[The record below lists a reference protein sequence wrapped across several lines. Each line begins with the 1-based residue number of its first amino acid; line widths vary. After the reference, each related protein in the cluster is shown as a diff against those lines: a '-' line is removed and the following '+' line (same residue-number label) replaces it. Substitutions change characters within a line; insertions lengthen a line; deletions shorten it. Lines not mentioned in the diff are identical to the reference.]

1 MRFLLGKLLNHR
13 KLSLKH
19 RLPFQKMLMDVPLQV
34 LPLHDFYHPG
44 SFRSHRHD
52 FLMLLWITKGTGEHQ
67 INFRSQPLQPNRL
80 LFIQEGQVH
89 RVIRQPDNGWM
100 ILFQA
105 GLFRQFNN
113 RYPAHDQHGL
123 FDYLNRQ
130 PFVDLDKHTKDIYRQ
145 IVPLLK
151 ATAETNPHDGVI
163 ADYLSI
169 LLYHANQLFR
179 PLHPFLVHPAQAEQ
193 IRQLKGLIDR
203 NFRTQRK
210 APFYSDKLG
219 MVTRKLNELTIKLT
233 GKLVQEMVNDRLL
246 SEAESLLAGTSLTVK
261 EITFELGFIDHSHF
275 GAYFKRMK
283 GITASEFRRLQTSPH
298 T

>member
-1 MRFLLGKLLNHR
+1 MLL
-13 KLSLKH
+13 
-19 RLPFQKMLMDVPLQV
+19 DAPLQV
-34 LPLHDFYHPG
+34 LPLRDFYDPG
-44 SFRSHRHD
+44 SFRPHRHD

-67 INFRSQPLQPNRL
+67 VNFRSQPLVPGRL
-80 LFIQEGQVH
+80 LFIQDGQVH
-89 RVIRQPDNGWM
+89 RVIRQPEEGWM

-105 GLFRQFNN
+105 ALFRQFVA
-113 RYPAHDQHGL
+113 RYPGHEQHGL

-130 PFVDLDKHTKDIYRQ
+130 PFADLDKAAKTIFTQ
-145 IVPLLK
+145 ILPLLK
-151 ATAETNPHDGVI
+151 WSAEANPQEAVI

-179 PLHPFLVHPAQAEQ
+179 PLHPFLVHPAQAEK
-193 IRQLKGLIDR
+193 IRQLKGLIER
-203 NFRTQRK
+203 NFRTERT

-219 MVTRKLNELTIKLT
+219 MVTRKLNELTQKLS

-246 SEAESLLAGTSLTVK
+246 SEAESLLAATSLTVK

-283 GITASEFRRLQTSPH
+283 GITASEFRRRQKAPPRT
-298 T
+298 